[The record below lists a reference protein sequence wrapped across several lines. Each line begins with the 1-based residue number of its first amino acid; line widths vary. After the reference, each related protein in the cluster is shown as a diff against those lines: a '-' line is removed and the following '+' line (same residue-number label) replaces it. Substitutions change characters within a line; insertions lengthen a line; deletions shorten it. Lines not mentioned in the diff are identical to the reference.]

1 MSAGR
6 RGGARAAPFVL
17 TGARLQESAYARH
30 RAASSRGVG
39 AVVKRSLGRHIGLH
53 TSDRASA
60 AHARRTAPEL
70 RSRCRD
76 CSVEAEASRTP
87 SCLGAH
93 HISAPAT
100 VTKALRSAHTNRSQ
114 GWKWK
119 RFFGW
124 GDVEGPIFGWGSS
137 KDVTQG

>member
-1 MSAGR
+1 MS
-6 RGGARAAPFVL
+6 GGGGEARAAPFVL
-17 TGARLQESAYARH
+17 TGARLQESACARH

-39 AVVKRSLGRHIGLH
+39 ADVMRSIGRGRHIGLH
-53 TSDRASA
+53 TSDGASA

-87 SCLGAH
+87 SRLGAH

-100 VTKALRSAHTNRSQ
+100 VTKALRAAHTNRSE

-124 GDVEGPIFGWGSS
+124 GDVEGTDLW
-137 KDVTQG
+137 VRTV